1 MASYTKRMI
10 NLDTPDI
17 SVDDL
22 VEYKFW
28 LNTTFAGVHK
38 DDLRRGLH
46 HRGCFMNMMR
56 IPGAKQVFLPYWCVP
71 MNEVNVNILRE
82 VYKGTTSRD
91 LAMDLNLTRRALTR
105 RMEVIHKDLRI
116 MRFQRALGLK
126 AWLQLHAE
134 RRGAMPWELRKYEGY
149 IPKEEVDYTFL
160 EVNKVI
166 ERLNK
171 NINKSFGR
179 SNT

>member
-1 MASYTKRMI
+1 MASYTKRMV
-10 NLDTPDI
+10 NLDPPDI
-17 SVDDL
+17 LVEHL

-28 LNTTFAGVHK
+28 LNTVFAGVHK
-38 DDLRRGLH
+38 DDMRRGLH

-56 IPGAKQVFLPYWCVP
+56 IPGSKQVFLPYWCVP
-71 MNEVNVNILRE
+71 MNAVNVDMLRE
-82 VYKGTTSRD
+82 IHRGTTMKD
-91 LAMDLNLTRRALTR
+91 LAVDLNLSRKAISR
-105 RMEVIHKDLRI
+105 RMEVIHSDLRA
-116 MRFQRALGLK
+116 MRFQRGLSLE

-134 RRGAMPWELRKYEGY
+134 RRGAMPWELRKYEGLM
-149 IPKEEVDYTFL
+149 PKEEVDYTYL

-166 ERLNK
+166 ERLNR